1 MSGTESKWCMGGK
14 FRNVSVGW
22 VIRDR
27 VGNVRESQGK
37 TSTTQNRK
45 GVGKWGASQ
54 NYSREEKVSTTIGQR
69 QENPGGDQG

>member
-14 FRNVSVGW
+14 LKNVSVRW

-37 TSTTQNRK
+37 LLQLKIEREWANGEHPRTITGRK
-45 GVGKWGASQ
+45 KSAL
-54 NYSREEKVSTTIGQR
+54 
-69 QENPGGDQG
+69 P